1 MSYIGNSPEN
11 VLRNRRA
18 IYEFVATAGQTAF
31 SGVDSNGATL
41 DLLQDNEQ
49 SVFLNGVRLIATD
62 DYTVSG
68 DILTLVQ
75 AASVGDILIVETQG
89 EVANATTYTRSE
101 ADARYVNYNGDVIS
115 GNIQIAGDLTANSL
129 AIDTDVLYVDAT
141 NNRVGINLPGLNPQ
155 EALHVAGNIR
165 VNNNQEFRTI
175 DTGGSTR
182 TIMRVNNSD
191 ELEYG
196 WSGGGAVKF
205 MGGGSYTERM
215 RIHTNSNIGINDIA
229 PHGTL
234 TVTGPR
240 VLVQRSGDD
249 SSIAFSDN
257 ATGAPTS
264 HTWAAGLNYSNDQAF
279 TIAYNASQVP
289 SLEEHRMV
297 IETGG
302 KVAFGSDDP
311 WAKMHLQ
318 INDSGGPGSGSSA
331 GMWLRNSSGSAG
343 QAFNMFWGN
352 TESSAAG
359 SIALVVDDN
368 TNNYGS
374 IQFQTRSSGGYS
386 TKMEIDGTGNVLVG
400 TTDTTPYNNSAQSSA
415 DNGIALGSTG
425 IISAAKFNDSVLLLN
440 RTGTND
446 GSIIDLKKNGGTI
459 GSIGTVDSDLN
470 IYPAAAG
477 HKGLRFGNGYL
488 APTSN
493 STTVENGTTDLGLTS
508 YRFKDLYMTGT
519 VNANDVL
526 LDAVEKTLT
535 DTIVDAF
542 IYDTRKDSDGGA
554 WRKRIQHTSWYNE
567 ALGTS
572 TRGSRKEFPAV
583 AVIVAT
589 SNYKVIIYDGD
600 DPTLPMWME
609 FELANYNVASNW
621 ATSKFGLGSANFQA
635 GDPTTVRM
643 INGQLVIGM
652 ELGSS
657 HGGYMVN
664 FISELMIDMVS
675 YGSASNQFYHY
686 LGNISQRNSNAVY
699 SVPQKYS
706 YGEVDPR
713 IKGRIIH
720 GQVLDIAMTV
730 LPNAPIDPDTGLP
743 NPTIAIGTGGG
754 ISIIKDNLKVTNI
767 MTTTIQHETP
777 MDLKFI
783 GNRLVW
789 VAQNNY
795 DNGWSSVYSAFL
807 PSEDIT
813 INYNNADYSFSK
825 YSSVEWSTHA
835 TNGSSLTIPISMNS
849 PRTSV
854 MIETD
859 NEGNIIIGG
868 KHSDDHGGIIR
879 LRENLTNLDQGMIAH
894 IASDYTTGYQVGD
907 IKIAT
912 LCSTDTTDITSSNQA
927 GNGNFANTTVWFT
940 QNGATLTV
948 SGNEG
953 TITADGSTTQAYIG
967 QTISGLTVGKTYVI
981 RAEAKRGTTT
991 AQAAITVNGILTDA
1005 TTSTNFTPLHV
1016 KFVAISTSQ
1025 LVLCFLNGSG
1035 SQSGTAVFKNFSF
1048 RLAEED
1054 RSKNRQD
1061 LSTGPHGGN
1070 AIDVYGTVTKL
1081 PVATGAALQSYGNF
1095 SSSDYLERP
1104 CLTDFE
1110 FGTGD
1115 WSVTGWVSQHADD
1128 ASTQH
1133 VVQIGASNGASSEIS
1148 IMRQTS
1154 SSPMNLGFFVR
1165 GDSGSIN
1172 MYPAGG
1178 LVDTLTFRHFVMTKR
1193 GDWLYWFVDGK
1204 VLATIAT
1211 SNFGNIG
1218 FAPTDP
1224 FRIGNGDRIVTAD
1237 RMKISLLRI
1246 SADPLSDE
1254 QIKYMYEEE
1263 KHLFQE
1269 NADASLI
1276 GTSNAITALAHDK
1289 ETDLLHVGTSWG
1301 RSVFQGLRLVD
1312 SDLGHVPQVV
1322 IRASNG
1328 MIVEE

>member
-49 SVFLNGVRLIATD
+49 SVFLNGVRIIATD

-68 DILTLVQ
+68 ETLTLVQ
-75 AASVGDILIVETQG
+75 AASAGDILIVETQG

-129 AIDTDVLYVDAT
+129 AIDTDTLYVDAT
-141 NNRVGINLPGLNPQ
+141 NNKVGINLPGLNPQ

-175 DTGGSTR
+175 DTGGNAR
-182 TIMRVNNSD
+182 TIMRVNSSD
-191 ELEYG
+191 QLEYG
-196 WSGGGAVKF
+196 WSGAGPVKF

-240 VLVQRSGDD
+240 ILVQRSGDD

-257 ATGAPTS
+257 ATGTPTS

-279 TIAYNASQVP
+279 TIAYQNNAVP
-289 SLEEHRMV
+289 SLESHRMV

-311 WAKMHLQ
+311 WAKMHIQLS
-318 INDSGGPGSGSSA
+318 DSGGPGSGSAA
-331 GMWLRNSSGSAG
+331 GMWLRNSSGTAG

-352 TESSAAG
+352 TESAAAG

-368 TNNYGS
+368 ANNYGS

-386 TKMEIDGTGNVLVG
+386 TKMEIDGAGNILVG

-446 GSIIDLKKNGGTI
+446 GSIIDLKKNGSTI

-470 IYPAAAG
+470 VYPAAAG

-488 APTSN
+488 APTAN
-493 STTVENGTTDLGLTS
+493 STTVENGTTDLGLS
-508 YRFKDLYMTGT
+508 AFRFKDLYMTGT

-526 LDAVEKTLT
+526 LDSVNKSLT
-535 DTIVDAF
+535 STIVDAF

-554 WRKRIQHTSWYNE
+554 WRKRTQHTSWYNE
-567 ALGTS
+567 TLSTS
-572 TRGSRKEFPAV
+572 TRGSRKEFPVV

-589 SNYKVIIYDGD
+589 NDYKVLIYDAD
-600 DPTLPMWME
+600 DPNLPMWME
-609 FELANYNVASNW
+609 FTLSNYNVGNNW
-621 ATSKFGLGSANFQA
+621 STSKFGLGSPNFQG
-635 GDPTTVRM
+635 GDPSTVRM
-643 INGQLVIGM
+643 INGQLVIGQQ
-652 ELGSS
+652 LGGN

-664 FISELMIDMVS
+664 FISELMIDMVQ

-686 LGNISQRNSNAVY
+686 LGNISQRNSNDVFT
-699 SVPQKYS
+699 VLQKYS

-713 IKGRIIH
+713 IKGKILSGSVID
-720 GQVLDIAMTV
+720 VAMTV

-743 NPTIAIGTGGG
+743 NPTIALATAAG
-754 ISIIKDNLKVTNI
+754 ITIIKDDLSIVNI
-767 MTTTIQHETP
+767 TTTTIQHETP
-777 MDLKFI
+777 MHIKFI
-783 GNRLVW
+783 GNRIFWL
-789 VAQNNY
+789 AQNNY
-795 DNGWSSVYSAFL
+795 DNGWSSAYSAFI
-807 PSEDIT
+807 PGEDI
-813 INYNNADYSFSK
+813 IVNYNNGDNSFSK

-835 TNGSSLTIPISMNS
+835 SNGSHLTIPLSMNS

-854 MIETD
+854 VIETD
-859 NEGNIIIGG
+859 NEGTLILGG
-868 KHSDDHGGIIR
+868 AGSDDHGGVVKIK
-879 LRENLTNLDQGMIAH
+879 ENLTKLDQGMIAQF
-894 IASDYTTGYQVGD
+894 ATDYTTGYQVGD
-907 IKIAT
+907 IKVAT
-912 LCSTDTTDITSSNQA
+912 LCSVDTTDITSSNMA
-927 GNGNFANTTVWFT
+927 GNGNFANTTVWFE

-967 QTISGLTVGKTYVI
+967 QTVSGLTVGKTYVI
-981 RAEAKRGTTT
+981 RAEAKRGTTS

-1005 TTSTNFTPLHV
+1005 TTSTNFTPLYV

-1035 SQSGTAVFKNFSF
+1035 SNSGTAIFKNFSF

-1081 PVATGAALQSYGNF
+1081 PVATGAELQSYGNF
-1095 SSSDYLERP
+1095 STSDYLERP
-1104 CLTDFE
+1104 CLSDFE

-1115 WSVTGWVSQHADD
+1115 WSMTGWVSQHSDD

-1133 VVQIGASNGASSEIS
+1133 VVQIGEINGGSSEIS
-1148 IMRQTS
+1148 IVRQTS
-1154 SSPMNLGFFVR
+1154 SSAMNLGFVVR
-1165 GDSGSIN
+1165 GDSGTISQ
-1172 MYPAGG
+1172 YPNGG
-1178 LVDTLTFRHFVMTKR
+1178 LIDSLTFRHFALTKR

-1204 VLATIAT
+1204 VLAIVAT

-1218 FAPTDP
+1218 FAQTDP

-1246 SADPLSDE
+1246 SADSLSDE

-1263 KHLFQE
+1263 KHLFKE
-1269 NADASLI
+1269 NANASI
-1276 GTSNAITALAHDK
+1276 VGTSNAITSLAHDK
-1289 ETDLLHVGTSWG
+1289 ETNLLHVGTSWG
-1301 RSVFQGLRLVD
+1301 RSVFQGLRRID
-1312 SDLGHVPQVV
+1312 EDLAHVPQIV
-1322 IRASNG
+1322 IKASNG

>member
-11 VLRNRRA
+11 VLRNRRE

-31 SGVDSNGATL
+31 SGVDSNGTIL

-49 SVFLNGVRLIATD
+49 SVFLNGVRIVATD

-68 DILTLVQ
+68 DTLTLLQ
-75 AASVGDILIVETQG
+75 AASVGDVLIVETQG

-101 ADARYVNYNGDVIS
+101 ADARYVNYTGDVIS

-141 NNRVGINLPGLNPQ
+141 NNRVAINIPGKNPQ

-165 VNNNQEFRTI
+165 VNNNQEFRTT
-175 DTGGSTR
+175 DTGGNTR
-182 TIMRVNNSD
+182 TIMRANSSN

-196 WSGGGAVKF
+196 WSANAPVKF

-240 VLVQRSGDD
+240 ILVQRAGDD

-257 ATGAPTS
+257 ATGAPAS

-279 TIAYNASQVP
+279 TIAYQNNAVP
-289 SLEEHRMV
+289 SLESHKMV

-311 WAKMHLQ
+311 WAKMH
-318 INDSGGPGSGSSA
+318 IEMSDSGGPGSGTAA
-331 GMWLRNSSGSAG
+331 GMWLRNTSGTAG

-352 TESSAAG
+352 TESAAAG

-374 IQFQTRSSGGYS
+374 LQFQTRSSGGYS

-470 IYPAAAG
+470 VYPAAAG

-493 STTVENGTTDLGLTS
+493 STSVENGTTDLGLTTH
-508 YRFKDLYMTGT
+508 RFKDLYMTGT
-519 VNANDVL
+519 VNTNDVL
-526 LDAVEKTLT
+526 LNAVEETLT

-554 WRKRIQHTSWYNE
+554 WRKRVQHTSWYNE
-567 ALGTS
+567 SLNTS

-609 FELANYNVASNW
+609 FTLSNYNVASNW
-621 ATSKFGLGSANFQA
+621 ATSKFGLGSPGFQS
-635 GDPTTVRM
+635 GDPTIVRM
-643 INGQLVIGM
+643 INGQLVIGQR
-652 ELGSS
+652 LGDG
-657 HGGYMVN
+657 HAGYMVN
-664 FISELMIDMVS
+664 FISELMIDMVR
-675 YGSASNQFYHY
+675 YGVATDQFYHY
-686 LGNISQRNSNAVY
+686 LGNISQRNSNAVF

-706 YGEVDPR
+706 YGEIDPK
-713 IKGRIIH
+713 IKGRII
-720 GQVLDIAMTV
+720 GGAVYDIAMTV
-730 LPNAPIDPDTGLP
+730 LPNAPIDPDTKLP
-743 NPTIAIGTGGG
+743 NPTIAIGTNDG
-754 ISIIKDNLKVTNI
+754 ITIIRDDLTLTNI
-767 MTTTIQHETP
+767 LTTTIQHETP
-777 MDLKFI
+777 MHIKFI
-783 GNRLVW
+783 GNRVAW

-795 DNGWSSVYSAFL
+795 DNGWSSVYTAFI
-807 PSEDIT
+807 PGQDIT
-813 INYNNADYSFSK
+813 INYNTGEHSFSK
-825 YSSVEWSTHA
+825 YSSLEWSTHT
-835 TNGSSLTIPISMNS
+835 TNGSSLAIPIAMNS

-854 MIETD
+854 LLETD
-859 NEGNIIIGG
+859 NEGNIILGG
-868 KHSDDHGGIIR
+868 KHSDDHGGIVKI
-879 LRENLTNLDQGMIAH
+879 RENLTNLDQGMIAH

-912 LCSTDTTDITSSNQA
+912 LCSTDTTDITSSNLV
-927 GNGNFANTTVWFT
+927 GNGNFADTSVWFT

-953 TITADGSTTQAYIG
+953 TITANGTNTQPYIG
-967 QTISGLTVGKTYVI
+967 QTVSGLTVGKTYVI
-981 RAEAKRGTTT
+981 RCEVKRGTTT
-991 AQAAITVNGILTDA
+991 AQAAITVNGILSDA
-1005 TTSTNFTPLHV
+1005 TTSTNFQLLHV
-1016 KFVAISTSQ
+1016 KFVAIATSQ
-1025 LVLCFLNGSG
+1025 LVLCFINGSG
-1035 SQSGTAVFKNFSF
+1035 SQSGTAIFKNFSF

-1061 LSTGPHGGN
+1061 LSSNGHGGN

-1081 PVATGAALQSYGNF
+1081 PVATGAELQSYGNF

-1104 CLTDFE
+1104 CLSDFE

-1115 WSVTGWVSQHADD
+1115 WSMTGWVSQHADD

-1133 VVQIGASNGASSEIS
+1133 VVQIGEINGGSSEIS
-1148 IMRQTS
+1148 IIRKTS
-1154 SSPMNLGFFVR
+1154 SSAMNLGFVIR
-1165 GDSGSIN
+1165 GDSGTVSQ
-1172 MYPAGG
+1172 YPEGG
-1178 LVDTLTFRHFVMTKR
+1178 LIDTLTFRHFVLTKR
-1193 GDWLYWFVDGK
+1193 GDWFYWFVDGK

-1211 SNFGNIG
+1211 SNVGNIG
-1218 FAPTDP
+1218 FAESDP
-1224 FRIGNGDRIVTAD
+1224 FRIGNGDRVVTSD

-1246 SADPLSDE
+1246 SSDPLSDE

-1269 NADASLI
+1269 NADATIVGS
-1276 GTSNAITALAHDK
+1276 SNTISALGHDK
-1289 ETDLLHVGTSWG
+1289 DTNLLHVGSPWG
-1301 RSVFQGLRLVD
+1301 RSVFQGLRRIDNDV
-1312 SDLGHVPQVV
+1312 GHVPQIV